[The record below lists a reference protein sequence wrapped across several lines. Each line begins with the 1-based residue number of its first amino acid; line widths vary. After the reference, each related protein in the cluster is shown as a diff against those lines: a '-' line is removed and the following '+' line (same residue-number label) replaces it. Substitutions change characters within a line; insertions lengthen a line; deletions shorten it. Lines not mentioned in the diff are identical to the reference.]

1 MGFSRQEYW
10 SGMPLPSLERTLR
23 GAHYLEAKTEAQRG
37 LWLAQSHVVVARK
50 GSGLHVCLPDS
61 KTVFGQQG
69 PGPGWETSVPSTLP
83 FLLSIQMPA
92 PGYSHLFSREVGG
105 WPPGGQ
111 SSRDGG
117 CGWPRAAQLSGSRP
131 SMWTAVWAAVL
142 ATFPEHTPRKT
153 WNVSWMTQSPSQ
165 VTHSCGRAVRRGL
178 SCLQKRGSAKTPSPV
193 CRRGSLGR
201 VHSQGQSVPGGGAVG
216 RQLPSCPCRPP
227 VDTSLVTEPT
237 PRFCV
242 LPPALSWSSPCPHGD
257 NWYDPAHECL
267 QS

>member
-1 MGFSRQEYW
+1 MACPKSCGCGQKGIWPPCLSPRLKDSVWPAGPWAWVGDLHPQHP
-10 SGMPLPSLERTLR
+10 PLPPLDPDASPRTFPPVL
-23 GAHYLEAKTEAQRG
+23 QRG
-37 LWLAQSHVVVARK
+37 
-50 GSGLHVCLPDS
+50 
-61 KTVFGQQG
+61 
-69 PGPGWETSVPSTLP
+69 
-83 FLLSIQMPA
+83 
-92 PGYSHLFSREVGG
+92 GG
-105 WPPGGQ
+105 GRSPGGQ

-142 ATFPEHTPRKT
+142 ATFPEHAPRKT
-153 WNVSWMTQSPSQ
+153 RNVSWMTQSPSQ

-178 SCLQKRGSAKTPSPV
+178 SCLQKRGSAETPSPV

-201 VHSQGQSVPGGGAVG
+201 VHSQGQSVPGGGAVR
-216 RQLPSCPCRPP
+216 RQLPSCLCRPP
-227 VDTSLVTEPT
+227 VDTSLVTELT

>member
-1 MGFSRQEYW
+1 MGLSRQEYW

-105 WPPGGQ
+105 GGLPGASPLGTEAAAGPGQ
-111 SSRDGG
+111 PSF
-117 CGWPRAAQLSGSRP
+117 PAAAQ
-131 SMWTAVWAAVL
+131 V
-142 ATFPEHTPRKT
+142 
-153 WNVSWMTQSPSQ
+153 
-165 VTHSCGRAVRRGL
+165 CGRPCGQPFLPRSQSMHQG
-178 SCLQKRGSAKTPSPV
+178 KHGMF
-193 CRRGSLGR
+193 LG
-201 VHSQGQSVPGGGAVG
+201 
-216 RQLPSCPCRPP
+216 
-227 VDTSLVTEPT
+227 
-237 PRFCV
+237 
-242 LPPALSWSSPCPHGD
+242 
-257 NWYDPAHECL
+257 
-267 QS
+267 